1 MAVLV
6 VIRVVN
12 PEVLVVAALEAEV
25 VEALILAVKAIQ
37 EDPVNPAAA
46 IIWVAVAV
54 VSVHLAIQVDK
65 DAVVKGILF
74 LLVFKQIPLLV
85 LLIV

>member
-1 MAVLV
+1 MLV
-6 VIRVVN
+6 VTRVVN
-12 PEVLVVAALEAEV
+12 LEGPVVAALEAEV
-25 VEALILAVKAIQ
+25 VVPLILPVKVILEEAA
-37 EDPVNPAAA
+37 PAAAA
-46 IIWVAVAV
+46 IIWVAAV
-54 VSVHLAIQVDK
+54 VVSASLAMQVDNK